1 MAGKQ
6 DSMSKQ
12 TLNQARLALIRY
24 ENDRARE
31 RAARRENGSI
41 MLALTCET
49 IEARILTQGAV

>member
-1 MAGKQ
+1 
-6 DSMSKQ
+6 MSKQ